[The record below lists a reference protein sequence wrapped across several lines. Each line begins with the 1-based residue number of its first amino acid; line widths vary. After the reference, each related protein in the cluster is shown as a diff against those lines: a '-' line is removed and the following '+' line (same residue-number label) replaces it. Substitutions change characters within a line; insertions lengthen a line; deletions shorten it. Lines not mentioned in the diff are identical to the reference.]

1 MSVCFGTRR
10 RGQMPNYYVMCWLI
24 TWNVCIP
31 ELLRKV
37 GVIPL
42 DHLEKHSSMAIY
54 LVFSGWAVWIYVD
67 TMWDGGLPCNS
78 NQWLSRSRDNHP
90 LCKSPG
96 PHLWARCSAP
106 GSPFNW
112 NIRIL
117 EYQNIGILKYCNIGY
132 CHLWALW
139 GAPLTHPSLSRIC
152 KRELHLERIERMSVN
167 LLWKAC
173 SKVLMHIVEIENR
186 RKAKEELEAG
196 FGLSLST
203 LLSLSI
209 LAY

>member
-10 RGQMPNYYVMCWLI
+10 RGQMPNYCVMCWLI

-31 ELLRKV
+31 ELLREV

-54 LVFSGWAVWIYVD
+54 LVSSGWAEWIYVD

-78 NQWLSRSRDNHP
+78 NQWLSRSRGNHP

-112 NIRIL
+112 NIRIS
-117 EYQNIGILKYCNIGY
+117 EYRNIRILQYWI
-132 CHLWALW
+132 L
-139 GAPLTHPSLSRIC
+139 PSLGFVKCTPWLTRVC
-152 KRELHLERIERMSVN
+152 PGSVN
-167 LLWKAC
+167 ESCTWK
-173 SKVLMHIVEIENR
+173 
-186 RKAKEELEAG
+186 
-196 FGLSLST
+196 GLRGCQ
-203 LLSLSI
+203 SI
-209 LAY
+209 CCERHAPKYWCI